1 MFKNK
6 IIIFI
11 VEGPSDEDALMVPL
25 ENELI
30 NKKIKTKVKVLHTD
44 ILTKHISK
52 ESNIFEITSS
62 NIMGKLKELIETE
75 IKKIVGLKLKDI
87 GKIIY
92 ITDTDDCF
100 FKDQPHSKN
109 KKECLKILF
118 NKRKLEL
125 GKGYAKKIIPFEVIF
140 MSQNLEHVLTGELR
154 NYSLEEKERISKE
167 FREKC
172 EENFEEYIT
181 FFTSTN
187 IKKWKTY
194 EESYSKIE
202 IINER
207 SSNMNCL
214 LEELL
219 EKKEG

>member
-1 MFKNK
+1 
-6 IIIFI
+6 
-11 VEGPSDEDALMVPL
+11 
-25 ENELI
+25 
-30 NKKIKTKVKVLHTD
+30 
-44 ILTKHISK
+44 
-52 ESNIFEITSS
+52 
-62 NIMGKLKELIETE
+62 
-75 IKKIVGLKLKDI
+75 
-87 GKIIY
+87 
-92 ITDTDDCF
+92 
-100 FKDQPHSKN
+100 
-109 KKECLKILF
+109 
-118 NKRKLEL
+118 
-125 GKGYAKKIIPFEVIF
+125 